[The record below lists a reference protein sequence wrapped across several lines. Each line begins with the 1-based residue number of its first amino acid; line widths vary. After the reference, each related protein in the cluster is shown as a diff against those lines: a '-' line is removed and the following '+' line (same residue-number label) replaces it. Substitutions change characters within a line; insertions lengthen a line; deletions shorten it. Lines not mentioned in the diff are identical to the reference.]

1 LIQHALIQNALV
13 QSVPPQHALVQS
25 VSTKCIDTKCIVT
38 KCISQSV
45 PPQHALIQNALI
57 QNALIQSALI
67 QNAFHKVHL
76 QSAST
81 KCIYKIHLQIV
92 PYKCIYKLFHINAS
106 TSFYK
111 SIYKLLKISPRLFIH
126 HPCHP
131 PCSYNIPY
139 SQPVNSFYCYI
150 LSIMVQWIN
159 AISFP
164 ALSQQKCR
172 LKTTSNN
179 SSTQQIQTQR
189 S

>member
-1 LIQHALIQNALV
+1 MHFTKCTSTTCID
-13 QSVPPQHALVQS
+13 
-25 VSTKCIDTKCIVT
+25 TKCIDTKCIDTKCIDT
-38 KCISQSV
+38 KCIS
-45 PPQHALIQNALI
+45 
-57 QNALIQSALI
+57 
-67 QNAFHKVHL
+67 